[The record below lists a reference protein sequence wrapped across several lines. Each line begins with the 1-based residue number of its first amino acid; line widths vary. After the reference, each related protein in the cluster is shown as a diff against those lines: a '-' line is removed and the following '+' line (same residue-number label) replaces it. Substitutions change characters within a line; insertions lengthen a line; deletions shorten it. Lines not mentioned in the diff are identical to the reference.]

1 MAIQEQLNDDWKAA
15 MRSGDTLRRD
25 TLSGLR
31 AAVKNAAIE
40 ARVSSSEPQ
49 PRAGTGNASP
59 GTPLDDV
66 AVMSVIEREAKKRR
80 DAIEE
85 YEKAGRADRAAAERA
100 ELDILQEYL
109 PQQMN
114 DAELETVVAAVIA
127 ETGAAGPAD
136 MGRLMKALMPR
147 VQGRA
152 DGKRVNEVVRRLLQP

>member
-1 MAIQEQLNDDWKAA
+1 

-40 ARVSSSEPQ
+40 G
-49 PRAGTGNASP
+49 RAAGDDSTS
-59 GTPLDDV
+59 LDDE
-66 AVMSVIEREAKKRR
+66 ATQKVIEREAKKRR

-85 YEKAGRADRAAAERA
+85 YEKAGRADRAASERA
-100 ELDILQEYL
+100 ELEILQEYL
-109 PQQMN
+109 PQQMT
-114 DAELETVVAAVIA
+114 DAELESTVGAVIA

>member
-1 MAIQEQLNDDWKAA
+1 
-15 MRSGDTLRRD
+15 MRSGDALRRD

-40 ARVSSSEPQ
+40 G
-49 PRAGTGNASP
+49 RAAGDDSTS
-59 GTPLDDV
+59 LDDE
-66 AVMSVIEREAKKRR
+66 AAQKVIEREAKKRR

-85 YEKAGRADRAAAERA
+85 YEKAGRADRAASERA

-109 PQQMN
+109 PQQMT
-114 DAELETVVAAVIA
+114 DAELEATVGEVIT
-127 ETGAAGPAD
+127 ETGDAGPAD